1 MDKELDLAIENPV
14 QFLSQPQQN
23 RDWDMS
29 IEDIARSI
37 NYNPYETLLT
47 KAEREPKKY
56 NWVQTALRAIGSSI
70 EDMGIT
76 ASQSF
81 ADQLGVYSSPN
92 MTKEQADRLT
102 EDIIYLRNFEA
113 KARQAEDLP
122 YMTSHP
128 DIYDFSSGVGSFLGF
143 VLAELT
149 HPAYGTFTMF
159 ESSRGQMQR
168 ELADKYIESTGSVEG
183 YTDRKSKDDMLST
196 GYALLNT
203 AIERALGME
212 KLVGAVIRNPA
223 KYATNLTAQ
232 KLLGYGAKIALG
244 FAQEAGE
251 EFPQSYLE
259 DATQIAAGYGAWDD
273 LLKKESFQ
281 KAIRSATMGG
291 IVGAAA
297 GGVLHRV
304 GRARAKAAIAE
315 WADKHQLNLSDA
327 EVTQVTNAIVD
338 GVQTQ
343 VLDDLTA
350 RAELKMKNGQAFDT
364 LTEKV
369 KEVVRNTGTPMAEE
383 SLDEYART
391 VAKTLQIPAQN
402 LSLWSALPIEE
413 YLNAAEIRV
422 TNGIWELAPITSSAD
437 VKTQI
442 DQQNAIIKEQNKLK
456 KLGTENT
463 GVLNDAK
470 RRKNVLEAIYD
481 SMVKEEQFEEARIE
495 LKKKEMGITPEQDA
509 LPEQDAKRLEGS
521 QDLSVFVSKI
531 PKSQRAG
538 LIQNGTL
545 DMPAVRKRYENAML
559 SWVANNDKKAFNKL
573 AYASEI
579 PQRIIEPLT
588 LHGAAI
594 VELQAKYPDLDI
606 RGDIYGALQKYQRTT
621 KDNFISVM
629 QEQELNGRDVMPEN
643 VMLWNFIFTN
653 NTTIGM
659 FLDNYTKIASANRE
673 MVARGDNV
681 APLSKKDL
689 YAQAL
694 KQTDD
699 MRAQIAA
706 ENNSTYEPL
715 FSETGEIKDVN
726 LQSAFISYQ
735 NQFNTP
741 TLGQTEVDAT
751 PYESD
756 TIVVDDKERTVYNS
770 NGDRIAKS
778 KEALT
783 NFWKWFGDSKVVD
796 EQGRPLVVYHGSET
810 ANITE
815 FKGKN
820 FFFSQFSDIAGSYG
834 TSYDA
839 EKGEG
844 IEPNIYSVYLKIE
857 NPLNIRDLK
866 TFKSVL
872 DSVNAEHTE
881 AYKNLEKLVN
891 NQFDWNDLSYDLQSY
906 YGSRESFENIM
917 WTRLYL
923 DNQQG
928 VINYAKSNGFDGIMD
943 LEQSNL
949 GGWSYNGFIVFDPTQ
964 IKSVNNRGTYDSR
977 TPNIYYQGR
986 NLVNAWYD
994 PDLQI
999 IALTKNWN
1007 NLSLVHEMHHHYLA
1021 KLLNAYNQAEAGI
1034 ISLPGAGKA
1043 EIRNLFDMLDI
1054 PDPTSVTREQLNIA
1068 QERFASMTEAYL
1080 TGLGVQE
1087 SENQVYKDFLKW
1099 IPEKYK
1105 SILNIGYLNEKN
1117 EIVNPLLD
1125 QNAIDFFNKWFSE
1138 PQMPALPTSPD
1149 SQSLVNPTDEKDE
1162 IIPSSQKEMND
1173 REIKWGIDSAEQ
1185 IDADKKLYASIDEN
1199 TEGNLRAAIDGAKVM
1214 LDAQPRE
1221 DAVTMPETTRKRW
1234 FETGKK
1240 DAQQRMAEKAREYV
1254 AKNPEHAKELALADP
1269 EISTV
1274 YDAPIDRA
1282 WLIRAVME
1290 TVDPNSPEYA
1300 IMYDNLAT
1308 YRSMSGSTLGLTND
1322 MSQKAYLD
1330 AKREIENAREVK
1342 AAINYAGNNRGA
1354 WDKWTGDIQ
1363 SFINARVGKIMQTA
1377 AGSEERKVALRAFL
1391 EEAKTKF
1398 SANTTDSTLNQ
1409 LDLTGVNARTKAVF
1423 IKWAEKAIRQTAG
1436 VGLTN
1441 EQQAKLIQASTK
1453 AQNAMLAIDNPDSAM
1468 ASAAARDLRNWQT
1481 VKDELKKANFGRFDK
1496 FNNAVNNLMGGYV
1509 PSAMLMSFNTL
1520 FVANIPSTAINNAI
1534 VRSSAQKIYGKQAV
1548 SKPVLEAEK
1557 KRIKDVFSA
1566 SGMNLAQMEKPTSPS
1581 LMHGEKY
1588 MGQDKSHWYDF
1599 TFKILGWGDNLF
1611 RIPTF
1616 VDTLGRIAS
1625 KNANGDA
1632 KLATEKFRQ
1641 YSQLNNQDEE
1651 AQIARK
1657 QALAVANMAVFTQ
1670 DGTLAAGL
1678 NHVRSEIN
1686 KMSRGLLG
1694 LEKEGFGLGN
1704 LLSPFLKT
1712 GANVVEMGVT
1722 GAFAPVRQIA
1732 FWLRQLNGKEI
1743 PDLQKIALRNDW
1755 KVFAWT
1761 AVSVALLSALTS
1773 DDEELYIEPYEYGR
1787 KYDSARPYDSIN
1799 IAGAWIKLDTFGV
1812 FSTPIRIAVKLIKE
1826 KSLFK
1831 AYGFGLQEAMGETP
1845 LLNQLTS
1852 DPSYMFKQ
1860 PEKWAQGFVYSNVM
1874 KFVPAQLK
1882 TVTKVASKEA
1892 GIEYKP
1898 EWAGKYLQRR
1908 FNRNYGFDGVAPTT
1922 NDWINVLTNRLK
1934 FIE

>member
-1 MDKELDLAIENPV
+1 MDKELESAIENPV
-14 QFLSQPQQN
+14 QFLSQPQQE

-56 NWVQTALRAIGSSI
+56 NWVQTALRAVGSSI

-143 VLAELT
+143 VLAELA

-183 YTDRKSKDDMLST
+183 YADRKSKDDMLST

-212 KLVGAVIRNPA
+212 RLVGAVIRNPA

-232 KLLGYGAKIALG
+232 KLLGYGAKIASG
-244 FAQEAGE
+244 FVQEFAE
-251 EFPQSYLE
+251 EGIQSPLE
-259 DATQIAAGYGAWDD
+259 DATQIAAGYGAWED

-383 SLDEYART
+383 ALDEYART

-402 LSLWSALPIEE
+402 LSLWSALPISE

-481 SMVKEEQFEEARIE
+481 SMIKEEQFEEARIE

-521 QDLSVFVSKI
+521 QDLSAFVSKM
-531 PKSQRAG
+531 PEAQRTE
-538 LIQNGTL
+538 LTQNGTL

-559 SWVANNDKKAFNKL
+559 SWVANNDKKAYNKL

-579 PQRIIEPLT
+579 PQRIIEPLA
-588 LHGAAI
+588 LNGASI

-606 RGDIYGALQKYQRTT
+606 RGDIYNALQKYQRTT
-621 KDNFISVM
+621 KDNFVAVM

-643 VMLWNFIFTN
+643 VMLWNFIFAN

-715 FSETGEIKDVN
+715 FSETGEIKDIN

-741 TLGQTEVDAT
+741 APVDTKLLNQEQFDLADENARLDDIY
-751 PYESD
+751 PAYDGE
-756 TIVVDDKERTVYNS
+756 TINIDGKERTVYNS

-783 NFWKWFGDSKVVD
+783 NFWRWFGDSKVVD
-796 EQGRPLVVYHGSET
+796 KKGRPLVMHHGT
-810 ANITE
+810 KTE
-815 FKGKN
+815 FEE
-820 FFFSQFSDIAGSYG
+820 FYRSSDIGFHFGSKGAARIKAGRGKQAVVY
-834 TSYDA
+834 
-839 EKGEG
+839 
-844 IEPNIYSVYLKIE
+844 NVYLKIQ
-857 NPLNIRDLK
+857 NPLKFDRDLGNWDAAK
-866 TFKSVL
+866 
-872 DSVNAEHTE
+872 DSYLATE
-881 AYKNLEKLVN
+881 LLNMGIITQE
-891 NQFDWNDLSYDLQSY
+891 QFNGLRYNFGS
-906 YGSRESFENIM
+906 YGS
-917 WTRLYL
+917 
-923 DNQQG
+923 
-928 VINYAKSNGFDGIMD
+928 SNAILLRNALKEKGFDGIEYPNYYED
-943 LEQSNL
+943 T
-949 GGWSYNGFIVFDPTQ
+949 GKISYIAFEPTQ
-964 IKSVNNRGTYDSR
+964 IKSVDNRGTYSSD
-977 TPNIYYQGR
+977 TGNIYLQKR

-1021 KLLNAYNQAEAGI
+1021 KLLNVYNQAEAGI
-1034 ISLPGAGKA
+1034 ISLPEAGKA

-1125 QNAIDFFNKWFSE
+1125 QKAIDFFNKWFSE
-1138 PQMPALPTSPD
+1138 PQMPVLPTSPD
-1149 SQSLVNPTDEKDE
+1149 SQSLVNPTDDKDE

-1221 DAVTMPETTRKRW
+1221 DTVTMPKTKRKRW

-1290 TVDPNSPEYA
+1290 TVDQNSPEYA

-1342 AAINYAGNNRGA
+1342 AAINYAGNNRGS
-1354 WDKWTGDIQ
+1354 WDKWTGDIK
-1363 SFINARVGKIMQTA
+1363 SFINARAAKIMETA
-1377 AGSEERKVALRAFL
+1377 AGSQERKVALRAFL

-1468 ASAAARDLRNWQT
+1468 ASAAARDLRNWQ
-1481 VKDELKKANFGRFDK
+1481 VMKDELKKSNFGRFDK

-1557 KRIKDVFSA
+1557 KRIRDIFSA

-1599 TFKILGWGDNLF
+1599 TFKILSWGDNLF

-1625 KNANGDA
+1625 KNANGDT

-1712 GANVVEMGVT
+1712 GANVVETGVT
-1722 GAFAPVRQIA
+1722 GALAPVRQLA

-1755 KVFAWT
+1755 KVFTWT
-1761 AVSVALLSALTS
+1761 ALSVALLSALTS

-1787 KYDSARPYDSIN
+1787 KYDPARPYDSIN
-1799 IAGAWIKLDTFGV
+1799 IAGALIKLDTFGV

-1831 AYGFGLQEAMGETP
+1831 AYGFGLQEAMGEAP

-1860 PEKWAQGFVYSNVM
+1860 PEKWAQGFAYSNIM

-1922 NDWINVLTNRLK
+1922 NDYINVLTNRLK

>member
-1 MDKELDLAIENPV
+1 MDKELESAIENPV
-14 QFLSQPQQN
+14 QFLSQPQQE

-56 NWVQTALRAIGSSI
+56 NWVQTALRAIGSSV

-81 ADQLGVYSSPN
+81 ADQIGVYSSPN
-92 MTKEQADRLT
+92 MTQEQADRLT

-143 VLAELT
+143 VLAELA

-168 ELADKYIESTGSVEG
+168 KLADKYIESTGGVEG
-183 YTDRKSKDDMLST
+183 YADKKSKDDTLST

-203 AIERALGME
+203 FIERALGME
-212 KLVGAVIRNPA
+212 RLVGAVIRNPA

-232 KLLGYGAKIALG
+232 KLLGYGAKIAMG
-244 FAQEAGE
+244 FAQEAAE

-383 SLDEYART
+383 ALDDYART

-442 DQQNAIIKEQNKLK
+442 DQQNVIIKEQNKLK

-509 LPEQDAKRLEGS
+509 LPEQDAKRLEGAE
-521 QDLSVFVSKI
+521 DLSVFVSKI
-531 PKSQRAG
+531 PESQRAG
-538 LIQNGTL
+538 LTQNGTI

-559 SWVANNDKKAFNKL
+559 SWVVNNDKKAFNKL

-579 PQRIIEPLT
+579 PQRIIEPIT
-588 LHGAAI
+588 LNGAAI

-659 FLDNYTKIASANRE
+659 FLDNYTKIASTNRE
-673 MVARGDNV
+673 MIARGDNV

-741 TLGQTEVDAT
+741 TLSQTDFTKRTTVAGFVSTDGMKPTLLFSGMKGARLNEIDPSEMWLSTKQDVAEKFLGKSEDSQMFIGYVKANKVLTVD
-751 PYESD
+751 
-756 TIVVDDKERTVYNS
+756 
-770 NGDRIAKS
+770 G
-778 KEALT
+778 
-783 NFWKWFGDSKVVD
+783 
-796 EQGRPLVVYHGSET
+796 QGRPWHSLKMPAELGKSRFLWKTDSIKERAFSE
-810 ANITE
+810 
-815 FKGKN
+815 G
-820 FFFSQFSDIAGSYG
+820 
-834 TSYDA
+834 YDA
-839 EKGEG
+839 VIFK
-844 IEPNIYSVYLKIE
+844 NIKETTAKIGGYMFARKADTVVVKNAQE
-857 NPLNIRDLK
+857 QLVFEEDMSEDL
-866 TFKSVL
+866 L
-872 DSVNAEHTE
+872 
-881 AYKNLEKLVN
+881 
-891 NQFDWNDLSYDLQSY
+891 LQ
-906 YGSRESFENIM
+906 
-917 WTRLYL
+917 
-923 DNQQG
+923 
-928 VINYAKSNGFDGIMD
+928 
-943 LEQSNL
+943 
-949 GGWSYNGFIVFDPTQ
+949 
-964 IKSVNNRGTYDSR
+964 RG
-977 TPNIYYQGR
+977 

-1021 KLLNAYNQAEAGI
+1021 KLLNVYNQAEAGI
-1034 ISLPGAGKA
+1034 ISLPEAGRA
-1043 EIRNLFDMLDI
+1043 EIRNLFNMLDI

-1125 QNAIDFFNKWFSE
+1125 QNAIDFFNKWFGE

-1149 SQSLVNPTDEKDE
+1149 SQSLVNATDEKDE

-1185 IDADKKLYASIDEN
+1185 IDSDKKLYASIDEN
-1199 TEGNLRAAIDGAKVM
+1199 TEGNLRAAIDGAKVV

-1221 DAVTMPETTRKRW
+1221 DAVTIPEAKRKRW

-1290 TVDPNSPEYA
+1290 TVDQNSPEYA

-1342 AAINYAGNNRGA
+1342 AAINYAGNNRGS
-1354 WDKWTGDIQ
+1354 WDKWTGDIK
-1363 SFINARVGKIMQTA
+1363 SFINARAAKIMETA
-1377 AGSEERKVALRAFL
+1377 AGSQERKVALRAFL

-1441 EQQAKLIQASTK
+1441 EQQTKLIQASTK

-1468 ASAAARDLRNWQT
+1468 AAAAARDLRNWQ
-1481 VKDELKKANFGRFDK
+1481 VMKDELKKTNFGRFDK

-1534 VRSSAQKIYGKQAV
+1534 VRSSAQKIYGKQSV
-1548 SKPVLEAEK
+1548 SKSVLEAEK
-1557 KRIKDVFSA
+1557 KRIRDIYNA

-1722 GAFAPVRQIA
+1722 GAFAPVRQLA
-1732 FWLRQLNGKEI
+1732 LWLRQLNGKEI

-1761 AVSVALLSALTS
+1761 AVSIALLSALTS

-1787 KYDSARPYDSIN
+1787 KYDPARPYDSIN
-1799 IAGAWIKLDTFGV
+1799 IGGAWIKLDTFGV
-1812 FSTPIRIAVKLIKE
+1812 FSTPIRVAVKLIKE

-1860 PEKWAQGFVYSNVM
+1860 PEKWAEGFAYSNVM
-1874 KFVPAQLK
+1874 KFVPAQVK

>member
-143 VLAELT
+143 VLAELA

-183 YTDRKSKDDMLST
+183 YADRKSKDDMLST

-212 KLVGAVIRNPA
+212 RLVGAVIRNPA

-232 KLLGYGAKIALG
+232 KLLGYGAKIASG
-244 FAQEAGE
+244 FVQEFAE
-251 EFPQSYLE
+251 EGIQSPLE
-259 DATQIAAGYGAWDD
+259 DATQIASGYGAWDD

-291 IVGAAA
+291 IVGAVA

-463 GVLNDAK
+463 GKLNDAK

-521 QDLSVFVSKI
+521 QDLSEFVSKI
-531 PKSQRAG
+531 PESQRAG
-538 LIQNGTL
+538 LTQNGTI

-559 SWVANNDKKAFNKL
+559 SWVVNNDKKAFNKL

-588 LHGAAI
+588 LNGAAI

-735 NQFNTP
+735 NQFNIPVMAQKGKFNYKKYISDEQLKKTRKELIKELKKAGIKAKEANDISDDGAVYIGLDVKSKYQNP
-741 TLGQTEVDAT
+741 EIRLSITEIRHGHKGNILLNIDAKM
-751 PYESD
+751 PIKDMVNKIKSLDFEKAPNQNDLLKGGKRPNVNFGEFADWNAEQSA
-756 TIVVDDKERTVYNS
+756 NML
-770 NGDRIAKS
+770 NQAKS
-778 KEALT
+778 
-783 NFWKWFGDSKVVD
+783 G
-796 EQGRPLVVYHGSET
+796 
-810 ANITE
+810 
-815 FKGKN
+815 
-820 FFFSQFSDIAGSYG
+820 
-834 TSYDA
+834 
-839 EKGEG
+839 
-844 IEPNIYSVYLKIE
+844 
-857 NPLNIRDLK
+857 
-866 TFKSVL
+866 
-872 DSVNAEHTE
+872 
-881 AYKNLEKLVN
+881 
-891 NQFDWNDLSYDLQSY
+891 
-906 YGSRESFENIM
+906 
-917 WTRLYL
+917 
-923 DNQQG
+923 
-928 VINYAKSNGFDGIMD
+928 
-943 LEQSNL
+943 
-949 GGWSYNGFIVFDPTQ
+949 
-964 IKSVNNRGTYDSR
+964 
-977 TPNIYYQGR
+977 
-986 NLVNAWYD
+986 LVNAWYD

-1021 KLLNAYNQAEAGI
+1021 KLLNVYNQAEAGI
-1034 ISLPGAGKA
+1034 ISLPEAGKA

-1125 QNAIDFFNKWFSE
+1125 QNAIDFFNKWFGE

-1149 SQSLVNPTDEKDE
+1149 SQSLVNPTDNKNE
-1162 IIPSSQKEMND
+1162 IITSSQKEMND

-1290 TVDPNSPEYA
+1290 TVDQNSPEYA

-1441 EQQAKLIQASTK
+1441 EQQTKLIQASTK

-1468 ASAAARDLRNWQT
+1468 AAAAARDLRNWQ
-1481 VKDELKKANFGRFDK
+1481 VMKDELKKANFGRFDK

-1520 FVANIPSTAINNAI
+1520 FVANIPSTAMNNAI
-1534 VRSSAQKIYGKQAV
+1534 VRSSAQKIYGKQSV
-1548 SKPVLEAEK
+1548 SKSVLEAEK
-1557 KRIKDVFSA
+1557 KRIRDIYNA

-1826 KSLFK
+1826 KNLFK

-1860 PEKWAQGFVYSNVM
+1860 PEKWAEGFAYSNVM
-1874 KFVPAQLK
+1874 KFVPAQVK